1 MAKVT
6 VIYLSVNPS
15 FYDVQKL
22 AKLSF
27 DEAKKFIEDDTIV
40 ACSHKVVE
48 LDMTK
53 FADYNYCADGADLG
67 DWTDSLLMWIR
78 VSGD

>member
-27 DEAKKFIEDDTIV
+27 DEAKKFIENDTIV

-48 LDMTK
+48 LDLTK
-53 FADYNYCADGADLG
+53 SADYKYCPDGADLG